1 MADAEDSKSSVGN
14 HMRVQVPPSA
24 PKISPTVFGY
34 LAQMT
39 LAVKSPARRSSSTM
53 AELWLF
59 PKAAG

>member
-1 MADAEDSKSSVGN
+1 
-14 HMRVQVPPSA
+14 
-24 PKISPTVFGY
+24 VFGY